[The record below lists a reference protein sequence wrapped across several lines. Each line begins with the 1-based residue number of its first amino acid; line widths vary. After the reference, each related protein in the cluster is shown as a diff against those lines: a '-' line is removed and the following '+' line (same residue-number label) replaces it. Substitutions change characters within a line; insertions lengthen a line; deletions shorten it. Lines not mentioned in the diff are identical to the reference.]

1 MTDTDDKRAG
11 GLGTSSSGLYFLM
24 TSSLQTLTLPALVSM
39 HEDEDIEIEW
49 DLAITNQRN
58 AELRQ
63 RNRVKEFF
71 AKVKNIKSVWD
82 EDAREWLAMLPHTM
96 CGEAIPLFESN
107 VDGVLEDYQLHPS
120 YSWLTQGVTVED
132 PDIDF
137 HQLSDTELRKHQNRL
152 FIPLGRLFVNAANGN
167 HFNERGP
174 RNRSRLTRWTGYEV
188 FVADNLG
195 LWIAF
200 DGHSLASHAPLWY
213 PVPCGLTIDFELGI
227 ACLLPSL
234 SELEHA
240 TFDDAKASMETT
252 HQTGLMVINEVEKS
266 DVKKIEDKA
275 TARDTAHA
283 TRKRKPKADVGDTP
297 LILAIKKEDKNLVK
311 RLLEIGAD
319 VNHSDRHDQM
329 PITLAVAKSNVAIVG
344 LLLDTDKVNIDLDTG
359 KHRTLFEYA
368 AGIAKFDYS
377 YSSASLADFA
387 AGLKVLSTIP
397 TIIAKM
403 GTKYSSYCVL
413 SQLRNYVV
421 KRNLKLKS
429 RGLGYS
435 DCPGKP
441 REFRNT
447 PIIIKLLILNAFFR
461 S

>member
-1 MTDTDDKRAG
+1 
-11 GLGTSSSGLYFLM
+11 M
-24 TSSLQTLTLPALVSM
+24 TSSLQTLTLPALVSV
-39 HEDEDIEIEW
+39 HEEVLDPNRPEIDRDYEDIEIEW

-63 RNRVKEFF
+63 RNGVKEFF
-71 AKVKNIKSVWD
+71 AKFKNIKSVWD
-82 EDAREWLAMLPHTM
+82 EYAREWLAMLPHTM

-107 VDGVLEDYQLHPS
+107 IDGVLEDYQLHPS
-120 YSWLTQGVTVED
+120 YSWLTQGVNAKN

-174 RNRSRLTRWTGYEV
+174 RSRSRLTRWTGYEV

-195 LWIAF
+195 LWIVF

-213 PVPCGLTIDFELGI
+213 PVPCVLTKEFELGI
-227 ACLLPSL
+227 ACLLPL

-240 TFDDAKASMETT
+240 TFHDARASMETT
-252 HQTGLMVINEVEKS
+252 HQTGLLVINEVEKS
-266 DVKKIEDKA
+266 DVKKIEDEA
-275 TARDTAHA
+275 TAQDTAYA
-283 TRKRKPKADVGDTP
+283 TGERKPKADVGDTP

-319 VNHSDRHDQM
+319 VNHSGRHGQM

-368 AGIAKFDYS
+368 SGIAESHYS

-387 AGLKVLSTIP
+387 AGLKVLSTTTI
-397 TIIAKM
+397 IIAKM
-403 GTKYSSYCVL
+403 DTKYSSYRVL

-421 KRNLKLKS
+421 KRNLKFKS
-429 RGLGYS
+429 HRLGYT
-435 DCPGKP
+435 DRPGKS

-447 PIIIKLLILNAFFR
+447 PIIIKLLILNAFLR